1 MKPPDRKLLR
11 LIALFKL
18 AKAILLIAVGVSAL
32 KLIHQD
38 VARVIEHWVA
48 ILGIDPGKQYVAKA
62 LQKAADLTPNKIR
75 GLGIVSFFYAGLFLT
90 EGTGLWLEKR
100 WAEWFTTILTASL
113 VPFEVYEIVRH
124 FGPIKVVVLIANIA
138 IVAYLIHR
146 ISTEN
151 ADAPASR
158 SSSKR

>member
-1 MKPPDRKLLR
+1 MKPTDRKLLR

-75 GLGIVSFFYAGLFLT
+75 GLELSASFMPACFSPRAPVSGWKNAGPSGSPQYSQL
-90 EGTGLWLEKR
+90 R
-100 WAEWFTTILTASL
+100 W
-113 VPFEVYEIVRH
+113 
-124 FGPIKVVVLIANIA
+124 
-138 IVAYLIHR
+138 
-146 ISTEN
+146 
-151 ADAPASR
+151 SR
-158 SSSKR
+158 SRSTR